1 MKDFDTK
8 WQVCAARA
16 RQVERRDEPA
26 PFGFASRVAA
36 RAFTPVTIPTEFAW
50 SRLAARWLAGAVA
63 VLVVCAAVELPHF
76 RNAQP
81 LEPGIENAV
90 AQLVWSL

>member
-8 WQVCAARA
+8 WQACAARA
-16 RQVERRDEPA
+16 RQVSRRDEQP
-26 PFGFASRVAA
+26 PFGFANRVTA
-36 RAFTPVTIPTEFAW
+36 RSIQRGTPSVEFTWDRVLL
-50 SRLAARWLAGAVA
+50 RMLACAVA
-63 VLVVCAAVELPHF
+63 VLVLCAAVELPHF
-76 RNAQP
+76 RDAQP